1 HMIEIIDRDKNVMF
15 LNNNKENKI
24 SDGEEALRTY
34 DRNRKRQR
42 KAKETQDECEA
53 RLSHRH
59 NLYHQNK
66 ARKTVKQQTKLE
78 ETSNTRERQT
88 ASTQNVLDRH
98 EG

>member
-1 HMIEIIDRDKNVMF
+1 HMIEIIDRDKNIMF

-42 KAKETQDECEA
+42 KAKETQDEREA
-53 RLSHRH
+53 RLSHRR

-66 ARKTVKQQTKLE
+66 VGKTVKQQIELE
-78 ETSNTRERQT
+78 ETSNICERQT

-98 EG
+98 ED